1 MGEKHD
7 IWVFPVLVSTNH
19 PFLRDLTGCS
29 IINHPA
35 ESSYWLPPFEET
47 PIPRLPAR
55 ATDGPSFSEQLSLP
69 LFEVWVLRK
78 HWGCGH
84 KNGSSIYCS
93 NLYTV
98 VYI

>member
-19 PFLRDLTGCS
+19 PFLQDLTGFS

-35 ESSYWLPPFEET
+35 ESSYWVPPFEET

-84 KNGSSIYCS
+84 KNCSSIYCS
-93 NLYTV
+93 I
-98 VYI
+98 YIY